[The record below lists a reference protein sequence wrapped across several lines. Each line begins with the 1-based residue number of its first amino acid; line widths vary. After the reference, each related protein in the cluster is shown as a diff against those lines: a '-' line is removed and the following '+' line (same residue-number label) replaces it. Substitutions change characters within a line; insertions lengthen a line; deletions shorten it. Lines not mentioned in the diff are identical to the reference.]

1 MVWYVPELTDAPGRF
16 RGVSPAW
23 NNANLHEI
31 ARVVT
36 SRCVMAHVRAATQ
49 QLAVSELNCH
59 PFVVGRWSFMHNGD
73 IGGFG
78 KIRRALLSQLSDAR
92 FDAIHGSTDSEHFF
106 AVLLDELASRGD
118 PDVEAI
124 GRAFQRGLD
133 RVRALVAAQ
142 APDEHLYINAVL
154 TNGNEAVAVRY
165 TTDDPDEGSSLHIN
179 QGQRYICEDG
189 VCRMIDT
196 VHAGSVIVS
205 SEPLSE
211 DPGWTAFTPNSM
223 VLLADN
229 RVVRTVR
236 YRRLSGG
243 QPGCPHGGAIRRLS
257 GGQPGCPHGGAVVV
271 VENARSASAP
281 FASASFWCFSSC
293 LIACSARSAAPRS
306 PITR

>member
-1 MVWYVPELTDAPGRF
+1 MCRFTFYQGEPIRLSALVTEPAHSLINQSFDSREGEEPLNGDGFGVVWYVPELTDAPGRF

-106 AVLLDELASRGD
+106 AVLLDELANRKVATRMSKRSAARSSAGSIAFVRWS
-118 PDVEAI
+118 PRTRPANISTSTPCSPMAMKRLRFAI
-124 GRAFQRGLD
+124 R
-133 RVRALVAAQ
+133 
-142 APDEHLYINAVL
+142 P
-154 TNGNEAVAVRY
+154 
-165 TTDDPDEGSSLHIN
+165 TTPDEGSSLHIN

-189 VCRMIDT
+189 VCRMVDT

-205 SEPLSE
+205 SEPLSD
-211 DPGWTAFTPNSM
+211 DPGWTTFKPNSM
-223 VLLADN
+223 VLLSDN
-229 RVVRTVR
+229 RVVRTVA
-236 YRRLSGG
+236 L
-243 QPGCPHGGAIRRLS
+243 
-257 GGQPGCPHGGAVVV
+257 
-271 VENARSASAP
+271 
-281 FASASFWCFSSC
+281 
-293 LIACSARSAAPRS
+293 
-306 PITR
+306 

>member
-1 MVWYVPELTDAPGRF
+1 MCRFTFYQGEPIRLSALVTEPTHSLINQSFDSREGEEPLNGDGFGVVWYVPELTAAPGRF

-59 PFVVGRWSFMHNGD
+59 PFVVDRWSFMHNGD
-73 IGGFG
+73 IGGFS
-78 KIRRALLSQLSDAR
+78 KIRRALLSQLSDER

-106 AVLLDELASRGD
+106 AVLLDELAAEGND
-118 PDVEAI
+118 GDVEAI
-124 GRAFQRGLD
+124 ARAFQRGLE
-133 RVRALVAAQ
+133 RVRELVALH
-142 APDEHLYINAVL
+142 APEEHLYINAVL
-154 TNGNEAVAVRY
+154 TNGHEAVAVRY

-179 QGQRYICEDG
+179 QGQRYICEEG

-196 VHAGSVIVS
+196 VHSGSVIVS

-211 DPGWTAFTPNSM
+211 DPGWTAFKPNSM

-229 RVVRTVR
+229 RV
-236 YRRLSGG
+236 
-243 QPGCPHGGAIRRLS
+243 
-257 GGQPGCPHGGAVVV
+257 
-271 VENARSASAP
+271 ARS
-281 FASASFWCFSSC
+281 
-293 LIACSARSAAPRS
+293 L
-306 PITR
+306 TL